1 MPRELIALLKT
12 VGADD
17 ADRLEFAFNM
27 LDADEFQEYLDKNLT
42 AMQTW
47 KECNDAE
54 PLP

>member
-1 MPRELIALLKT
+1 MPRELIAIMKT
-12 VGADD
+12 VSADD

-27 LDADEFQEYLDKNLT
+27 LDADEFQNYIDKNLA

-47 KECNDAE
+47 KAVDDAE